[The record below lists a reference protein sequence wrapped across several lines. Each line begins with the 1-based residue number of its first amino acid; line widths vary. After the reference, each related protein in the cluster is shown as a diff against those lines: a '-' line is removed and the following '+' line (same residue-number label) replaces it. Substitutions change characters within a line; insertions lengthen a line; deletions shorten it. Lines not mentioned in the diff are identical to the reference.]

1 MSEIAFNIDS
11 KKKLAF
17 LKNISA
23 IDEKLYQIGV
33 ESKFTD
39 PKQKEEF
46 KNHRQKWTKFVN
58 TVQINTAT
66 VLVNKLEQN
75 EKGFEDGIKAINQEI
90 QEINDTVGFLEILG
104 RTIDI
109 FDNIVRLA
117 I

>member
-11 KKKLAF
+11 NKKLAF
-17 LKNISA
+17 LKKISA
-23 IDEKLYQIGV
+23 IEKNLYQAGI

-39 PKQKEEF
+39 PKQKEKF
-46 KNHRQKWTKFVN
+46 KEYRSKWTSFVN
-58 TVQINTAT
+58 AVNINTAT

-75 EKGFEDGIKAINQEI
+75 DKGFEDGIKAINQEI
-90 QEINDTVGFLEILG
+90 QEINDTVGFLEILS

-109 FDNIVRLA
+109 FDNIVRLG